1 MDRREEERR
10 RRQEQ
15 ERRERD
21 QRRREEQDR
30 VRKQRDEQQRLKR
43 QELDKQRKLLRKL
56 EKQKHE
62 KHRRAAATSKQPG
75 EKGPLTRLVFGAFKT
90 ITGRFQS
97 PQAAQHKDE
106 ERKKVQ
112 SIFRTIGGSSGS
124 RKLTPEEEATFARM
138 KANADERKTERHA
151 AAQRR
156 IEGYGIAPGQGPQRD
171 AHEDQD
177 AGPRS

>member
-21 QRRREEQDR
+21 QRRREEQER
-30 VRKQRDEQQRLKR
+30 TRKQRDEQQRLKR
-43 QELDKQRKLLRKL
+43 QELDTQRKLQRKL
-56 EKQKHE
+56 AKQQREK
-62 KHRRAAATSKQPG
+62 RRREAAAAKQPG
-75 EKGPLTRLVFGAFKT
+75 EKGPVTRFVLGALKT

-97 PQAAQHKDE
+97 PQAAQRKDE

-112 SIFRTIGGSSGS
+112 SIFRVIGGSSGS

-138 KANADERKTERHA
+138 KANAEERKTERQA

-156 IEGYGIAPGQGPQRD
+156 IEGYGIELGK
-171 AHEDQD
+171 
-177 AGPRS
+177 GPRPGVAGDDEGARS